1 MTRSLLLAAALHL
14 FFAGCTTTKAPE
26 YQIGWTGSRQTKS
39 DAERLYVGAS
49 PKIGLPE
56 DFDTPPR
63 VLSSRFPDYPPELI
77 AVGVFGTVVVGFTVE
92 PDGSVSEP
100 AVQGSPPPELAV
112 LALDSI
118 KRWKFAPATKRGV
131 RVRTRLAQ
139 QFVFQVE

>member
-26 YQIGWTGSRQTKS
+26 YQIGLTGSRQTKS
-39 DAERLYVGAS
+39 DAERFHVGES
-49 PKIGLPE
+49 PKTGSTE
-56 DFDTPPR
+56 DFDVPPR
-63 VLSSRFPDYPPELI
+63 VLSSQFPDYPLELI
-77 AVGVFGTVVVGFTVE
+77 NGGVFGTVVVRFTVE

-131 RVRTRLAQ
+131 RARTRLAQ
-139 QFVFQVE
+139 QFMFKVE